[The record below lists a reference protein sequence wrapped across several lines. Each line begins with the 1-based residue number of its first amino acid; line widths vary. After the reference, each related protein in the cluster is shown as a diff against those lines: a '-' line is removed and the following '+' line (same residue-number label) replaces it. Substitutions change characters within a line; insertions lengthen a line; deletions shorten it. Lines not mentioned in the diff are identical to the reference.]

1 MNANE
6 GLRIWATK
14 KLDGRLEITENDFV
28 SVEEKEFSDGYCE
41 TCYNEWTGLAIVV
54 NGETIREVYESFSEI
69 MEQVLEIIRKTENP
83 DALEGGE

>member
-6 GLRIWATK
+6 GLRIWAIK
-14 KLDGRLEITENDFV
+14 EIDGVVEVTDNDFV

-54 NGETIREVYESFSEI
+54 NGETIFEVYESFSEI
-69 MEQVLEIIRKTENP
+69 MEQVLEIIREAENN
-83 DALEGGE
+83 A

>member
-14 KLDGRLEITENDFV
+14 KLAGEVEITENDLV

-41 TCYNEWTGLAIVV
+41 TCYSEWTGLAIVV

-69 MEQVLEIIRKTENP
+69 MEQVLEIIRKSENP
-83 DALEGGE
+83 DDLEGGE